1 MNRNI
6 CRDVLI
12 FTAGGLSYGGIELL
26 WRQRTH
32 WSMVLTGGAC
42 VLSLYKLYT
51 RYPYLSLPEKCV
63 LGSLVITGI
72 EFAVGCIVNLTF
84 GLKVWDYSK
93 MPFNILGQVCLLYSV
108 FWGILCIPV
117 SLVCKFISNKA
128 TKKPECEPV

>member
-1 MNRNI
+1 MIKSFYRE
-6 CRDVLI
+6 VLI
-12 FTAGGLSYGGIELL
+12 FTAGGLSYGAVELL

-51 RYPYLSLPEKCV
+51 RFPHLSLPEKCV

-72 EFAVGCIVNLTF
+72 EFAVGCVVNLTL

-108 FWGILCIPV
+108 FWGVLCIPL
-117 SLVCKFISNKA
+117 SFVCNLISNKT